1 MEGIKGIIS
10 IQMKNFR
17 VFLPLLL
24 FACGYIFFLIGP
36 FNQSW
41 FAGWKLL
48 RAVCSGGVEWESLRA
63 AFRLAIVLY
72 GLALPVAVAGSLL
85 KRSKVSVLLQLL
97 ATLLPLCLIVQ
108 LLFWSKALYFILS
121 ILLLLASAVWLVVDL
136 RHITTGGAPNRT
148 PHPVGEKGRLSSI
161 LFPLL
166 LFAAGYVLFLC
177 FDVAYHTTGWDY
189 VNDRCGY
196 WEHLVVSFKFEVV
209 FFVGAVP
216 VMVAGVLSGAGK
228 TGAVLLRSLAGLM
241 ALWLVV
247 ETLYWGWKALG
258 QNVIPSVT
266 LSALALLAS
275 VVWSLSDWWQRDL
288 KPLAKGAPFP
298 PTGVTAF
305 WVFVAMAV
313 FAVVGL
319 VWLEPKYGIYCS
331 PKDTPQAVCSVL
343 SFAFSIAGLW
353 LLKSLAGRVRPE
365 VKRWL
370 QPFALY
376 LLAYLG
382 VFVALRTNDH
392 GFLWYASFN
401 ADFTD
406 YLPLALLFGTAIFA
420 YLYFCRDKH
429 LPSHVKWSGGLL
441 IVGSLSVVGAI
452 LVVPIAFALLL
463 PEFIQPDGGN
473 GTADMQ

>member
-1 MEGIKGIIS
+1 
-10 IQMKNFR
+10 MKKFR

-24 FACGYIFFLIGP
+24 FACGYILFLIAP
-36 FNQSW
+36 FDQNW

-48 RAVCSGGVEWESLRA
+48 GAVCSGEVEWESLRA

-85 KRSKVSVLLQLL
+85 KRTRTGVWIRLL
-97 ATLLPLCLIVQ
+97 AMLLPLLLFVQ
-108 LLFWSKALYFILS
+108 LFWWYKVPYLILS
-121 ILLLLASAVWLVVDL
+121 MLLLLASAVWLVVDL
-136 RHITTGGAPNRT
+136 RHITTGGASNRT

-228 TGAVLLRSLAGLM
+228 TGAVLLQSLAGLM
-241 ALWLVV
+241 ALWLVAD
-247 ETLYWGWKALG
+247 TLYWRADMLHWRFDRFE
-258 QNVIPSVT
+258 NMPMSVV

-275 VVWSLSDWWQRDL
+275 VVWTLAGWWRTYL
-288 KPLAKGAPFP
+288 RPLAKGAPFP
-298 PTGVTAF
+298 PAGVMAF
-305 WVFVAMAV
+305 WIFVVMSV

-319 VWLEPKYGIYCS
+319 VWLEPASGIYRN
-331 PKDTPQAVCSVL
+331 PKDIPQAVCGVV
-343 SFAFSIAGLW
+343 SFACSVAGLW
-353 LLKSLAGRVRPE
+353 LLKSLAGRVRPQ
-365 VKRWL
+365 VKRWF
-370 QPFALY
+370 QPFAMY
-376 LLAYLG
+376 LVAYLG
-382 VFVALRTNDH
+382 VFVALWTNDH
-392 GFLWYASFN
+392 GFLWYASFR

-406 YLPLALLFGTAIFA
+406 YLPLGLLFGTAIFA

-463 PEFIQPDGGN
+463 PEFIQPDGRN
-473 GTADMQ
+473 GTAGMQ

>member
-1 MEGIKGIIS
+1 MRSIAVRMEGIIS
-10 IQMKNFR
+10 KQMKNFR

-24 FACGYIFFLIGP
+24 FACGYILFLIAP

-48 RAVCSGGVEWESLRA
+48 RAVCSGEVEWESLRA

-85 KRSKVSVLLQLL
+85 KRTRTGVWIRLL
-97 ATLLPLCLIVQ
+97 ATLLPL
-108 LLFWSKALYFILS
+108 LLFMQLFWWYKVPYLILS
-121 ILLLLASAVWLVVDL
+121 MLLLLASAVWLVVDL
-136 RHITTGGAPNRT
+136 RHITTGGASNRT

-161 LFPLL
+161 LFPLV

-228 TGAVLLRSLAGLM
+228 TGAVLLRAFAGLM

-247 ETLYWGWKALG
+247 ETLYWGWQAMG
-258 QNVIPSVT
+258 QNAICPSVA

-275 VVWSLSDWWQRDL
+275 VVWSLADWWQRDL

-319 VWLEPKYGIYCS
+319 VWLEPKYGIYRS
-331 PKDTPQAVCSVL
+331 PKDTP
-343 SFAFSIAGLW
+343 
-353 LLKSLAGRVRPE
+353 
-365 VKRWL
+365 
-370 QPFALY
+370 
-376 LLAYLG
+376 
-382 VFVALRTNDH
+382 
-392 GFLWYASFN
+392 
-401 ADFTD
+401 
-406 YLPLALLFGTAIFA
+406 
-420 YLYFCRDKH
+420 
-429 LPSHVKWSGGLL
+429 
-441 IVGSLSVVGAI
+441 
-452 LVVPIAFALLL
+452 
-463 PEFIQPDGGN
+463 
-473 GTADMQ
+473 